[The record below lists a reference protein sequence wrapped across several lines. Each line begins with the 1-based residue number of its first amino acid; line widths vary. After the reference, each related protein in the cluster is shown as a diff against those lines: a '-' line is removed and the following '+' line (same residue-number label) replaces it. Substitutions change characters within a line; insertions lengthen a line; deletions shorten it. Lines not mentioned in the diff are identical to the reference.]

1 LIGRIPQTRYC
12 SSVHPIIPSSH
23 HPTER
28 KDDYHLL
35 GHSWGTILAQLFVLN
50 APTESLKGL
59 ASMVLAGP
67 LPLGVRKVIPDWY
80 ETVVIYEVHY
90 YEWQSICPC
99 VAGRIIPDPS

>member
-1 LIGRIPQTRYC
+1 LEADELSCFECLEWNNSTNKILFIGP
-12 SSVHPIIPSSH
+12 SH

-67 LPLGVRKVIPDWY
+67 LPLGVRKVIP
-80 ETVVIYEVHY
+80 
-90 YEWQSICPC
+90 
-99 VAGRIIPDPS
+99 